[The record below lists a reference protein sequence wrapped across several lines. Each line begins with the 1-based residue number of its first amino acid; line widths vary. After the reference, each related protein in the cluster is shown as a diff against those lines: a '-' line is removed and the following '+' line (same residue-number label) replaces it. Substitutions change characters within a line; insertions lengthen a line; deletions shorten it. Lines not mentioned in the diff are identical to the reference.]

1 MSHLKSIYFKNFR
14 VFKSKYNFETCPIT
28 FLTGPNSSGKSS
40 FLKGLLLLKS
50 NKSSNL
56 QVLDFSGTK
65 HNLGTFENTVNK
77 KSSEPN
83 ITFGIKASLALGE
96 QPFLTFIDEPVTTKR
111 NVYTILK
118 ETDSKSYQDV
128 TMELTY
134 RQNERSGKL
143 AILRII
149 IPESEKPILS
159 LTIGHQDSRSHTLR
173 INYQAMSKNS
183 YFNSLFFGRIM
194 GRNIKLSR
202 PDDEELYSIPIHF
215 SLKENGKNQFY
226 DEPVLVFS
234 KLFEKFLSKNIESGK
249 LSEIH
254 SFLLGQP
261 IRQLLSNFASIINNS
276 EYIEAVRANTK
287 RLYTNDAQGTSF
299 NDLILEYHARD
310 LPQESK
316 VFINKWLCRFGIS
329 DEIVFDNIE
338 GVATS
343 IYLVTGEERIAL
355 ADLGYGITQFLPILL
370 KIALEVPIK
379 KVLNGLKTVKKLIL
393 LEEPET
399 NLHPNLQSL
408 LSDFLI
414 DATKTFEIRFLV
426 ETHSE
431 YLIRKSQLNI
441 AEQKIPTDYINLFYF
456 NPLAYEKEYKVQEI
470 TINGN
475 GTLSDSFGKGF
486 IDEATDLKLK
496 LLQRKAINK

>member
-1 MSHLKSIYFKNFR
+1 MSHLKNVYFKNFR

-50 NKSSNL
+50 NKSSKL
-56 QVLDFSGTK
+56 QVLDFSGAK
-65 HNLGTFENTVNK
+65 HNLGTFENTVNN

-83 ITFGIKASLALGE
+83 ITFGIQAEINNGNLPLSS
-96 QPFLTFIDEPVTTKR
+96 FIEEPKTTKR

-118 ETDSKSYQDV
+118 EVESQSYQDIIL
-128 TMELTY
+128 ELSY

-143 AILRII
+143 AALKIL
-149 IPESEKPILS
+149 IPKMEKPILS
-159 LTIGHQDSRSHTLR
+159 LSIGTLNSNFHTLKLNYEF
-173 INYQAMSKNS
+173 INKNV
-183 YFNSLFFGRIM
+183 YFKSLFFEHLL
-194 GRNIKLSR
+194 GRNLKLNK
-202 PDDEELYSIPIHF
+202 PDDDHLYKIPVNFSI
-215 SLKENGKNQFY
+215 KEDGRVQFF
-226 DEPVLVFS
+226 DEPILVFS
-234 KLFEKFLSKNIESGK
+234 KLFEQFIHDNLNSGK
-249 LSEIH
+249 PSEIH
-254 SFLLGQP
+254 SFLFGQP
-261 IRQLLSNFASIINNS
+261 LRQLLNNFASIVDNS

-299 NDLILEYHARD
+299 NDLILEYNSRD
-310 LPQESK
+310 LPEESTR
-316 VFINKWLCRFGIS
+316 FINRWLKKFNIS
-329 DEIVFDNIE
+329 DQIYFENVE

-343 IYLVTGEERIAL
+343 IYLVSDKEKVAL

-370 KIALEVPIK
+370 KVALEVPIR
-379 KVLNGLKTVKKLIL
+379 KVRNGLKTVKKLIL

-441 AEQKIPTDYINLFYF
+441 AEGNIPTNYINVFYF
-456 NPLAYEKEYKVQEI
+456 NSSDTSEESKVQKI
-470 TINGN
+470 TINKN
-475 GTLSDSFGKGF
+475 GTLSNNFGKGF
-486 IDEATDLKLK
+486 IDEATILKLQ
-496 LLQRKAINK
+496 LLQNKSKN